1 MHGIM
6 LPEIE
11 RLLIL
16 QERDQRIRAFQ
27 AELKT
32 VPLERKDLEAR
43 LAAAA
48 AGADKAKTAL
58 RELEVEKKRLEVEAQ
73 GKREQIGKFKAQQMQ
88 TRKNEEFQAFGVQ
101 IQHFE
106 AEVVKIED
114 RELEVMESIEAAKPV
129 LAEAER
135 NAAEAKAMVARQ
147 IADLDAKDATL
158 NEQLKTAEA
167 SRAALAEGIDED
179 LLDQYN
185 RLFRSKNGAAI
196 VALEHEV
203 CTGCHMKLT
212 MQTLVHIKAEK
223 QVTHCEQCGRIL
235 YLA

>member
-1 MHGIM
+1 M